1 VGKLLPAIEKGLK
14 GFDPSYSIEDDHL
27 KLGNAVYGAIEIN
40 APGDGLFDEEI
51 EWMLE
56 EVEES
61 EGEGKTKVKRA
72 LEQAKA
78 IVALQVLW
86 QGRGTE
92 ETMEKLEPLWEWLF
106 ANRQGLLQA
115 DAEGYYDSSGL
126 ILEE

>member
-1 VGKLLPAIEKGLK
+1 L
-14 GFDPSYSIEDDHL
+14 
-27 KLGNAVYGAIEIN
+27 
-40 APGDGLFDEEI
+40 
-51 EWMLE
+51 LE

-86 QGRGTE
+86 QGCGTE